1 MKRSFKYIVVFAL
14 IAALMLAVCAC
25 GSKGVSSPVP
35 SEGAKTYEITGTAQ
49 LEKINDT
56 TLRLHCT
63 TNIAAGTTIV
73 FSIDSYDGEQY
84 AKKVVSMI
92 DGENIYA
99 DFEIDPKWSVPISG
113 SVSFTPSDDGKQPTE
128 IQEMYGSK
136 LENLTGDLVLYN
148 SKGNFVCIKSEEL
161 TDY

>member
-1 MKRSFKYIVVFAL
+1 MKRSFKYILVFAL

-25 GSKGVSSPVP
+25 GQSAVSRPAP

-63 TNIAAGTTIV
+63 TNIVAGTTIV

-84 AKKVVSMI
+84 AKQVASMI

-113 SVSFTPSDDGKQPTE
+113 SVSVTPSDDGKQPAE
-128 IQEMYGSK
+128 IQELYGSK
-136 LENLTGDLVLYN
+136 LENLTGDLVLG
-148 SKGNFVCIKSEEL
+148 SS
-161 TDY
+161 